1 MIDDKTLPGRM
12 VAAALRLAAERP
24 WASISLSDIADAAG
38 TTLAEIAPKIATKAN
53 VLSELNRMVDQ
64 EMLAKMPRAQPGQ
77 SVRDTLFEVVMA
89 RLDAMQP
96 YKAAIR
102 SILRSP
108 TADARLMFELLR
120 TQSLMLEAAGASK
133 DGAIGL
139 LRTAGIASVY
149 GASLR
154 TWLDDEDPGLARTMA
169 ALDRRLRGGE
179 STLAGAEQV
188 CSALDGV
195 CAGVRSLFRS
205 RRRGASQQPTSEPG
219 MTGGAGI

>member
-1 MIDDKTLPGRM
+1 MIDETTLPGRM

-24 WASISLSDIADAAG
+24 WADITLSDIAAAAG
-38 TTLAEIAPKIATKAN
+38 TTLPEIAPKIASKAN

-64 EMLAKMPRAQPGQ
+64 QMLKTMPRAQPGQ
-77 SVRDTLFEVVMA
+77 SARDTLFEVVMA

-96 YKAAIR
+96 YKAGIR
-102 SILRSP
+102 SILKSP
-108 TADARLMFELLR
+108 TADARLLFELLR

-149 GASLR
+149 GGTLR
-154 TWLDDEDPGLARTMA
+154 TWLDDEDPGLAKTMA
-169 ALDRRLRGGE
+169 ALDRRLRSGE

-188 CSALDGV
+188 CSALEGA
-195 CAGVRSLFRS
+195 CSGLRSLFRGG
-205 RRRGASQQPTSEPG
+205 RRNASQQPTGETG
-219 MTGGAGI
+219 MSGGAGI